1 MRHRET
7 VRRKLEQLDSNMANL
22 NLLVTRGG
30 DVNEFVNL
38 IKHTREIIEET
49 KSFIELEPTT
59 PGELNN
65 I

>member
-38 IKHTREIIEET
+38 IKHTREII
-49 KSFIELEPTT
+49 
-59 PGELNN
+59 
-65 I
+65 